1 VNSVSVDRLAE
12 ILDRAGDR
20 RVLVVGDLMLDRYLR
35 GSVDRISPEAPV
47 PVLHVSDEYSALGG
61 AANVAANVVSLG
73 GRCVTVGCVGD
84 DDGGRDVVGQ
94 LNGLGVDTD
103 GILTVPGR
111 PTTVK
116 TRVMS
121 RRQQIVRVDREV
133 DSDLDEATVADLCA
147 VISRSQSEVECLVL
161 EDYNKGVLA
170 SAVIRKA
177 LDGAGERGLPSVVD
191 PKRWR
196 FFEFAGA
203 TVFKPNARELE
214 EALGEP
220 LRPDDAEW
228 MEAVR
233 VRLRCDNLLLT
244 LGEAGMALQEPSGG
258 IFHVPTVARSVYDVS
273 GAGDTVTAA
282 IAVALA
288 AGASPAEAAV
298 LANHAAAIVV
308 GKAGVQPASGAE
320 VLEQAHHHLP
330 SGRIT

>member
-1 VNSVSVDRLAE
+1 VKSVSVERLAE
-12 ILDRAGDR
+12 ILKQAAET

-47 PVLHVSDEYSALGG
+47 PVLRVSNEYSAVGG
-61 AANVAANVVSLG
+61 AANVAANVVALG
-73 GRCVTVGCVGD
+73 ACCIVVGCVGD
-84 DDGGRDVVGQ
+84 DDGGRDLTRQ
-94 LNGLGVDTD
+94 LEELGVDT
-103 GILTVPGR
+103 GGLVTVQGR

-133 DSDLDEATVADLCA
+133 VSELDASVVRELGGAIAEGLSGADSLA
-147 VISRSQSEVECLVL
+147 L
-161 EDYNKGVLA
+161 EDYNKGVL
-170 SAVIRKA
+170 SSQVIRVA
-177 LDGAGERGLPSVVD
+177 LDGSNELGIPSVVD

-196 FFEFAGA
+196 FFEYSGA

-220 LRPDDAEW
+220 LQPQDEEW

-233 VRLRCDNLLLT
+233 TRLQCDHLLLT
-244 LGEAGMALQEPSGG
+244 LGEAGMALQEPAGSVYQ
-258 IFHVPTVARSVYDVS
+258 VPAVARAVYDVS

-288 AGASPAEAAV
+288 AGATPAEAAV

-308 GKAGVQPASGAE
+308 GKAGVQPATAAE
-320 VLEQAHHHLP
+320 VLDQAGGHKN
-330 SGRIT
+330 